1 MAAVDLA
8 QAQRAQD
15 RLLATVGEH
24 PDVNGIGISRL
35 DDGYVLKV
43 NLLREVARSDV
54 PTEIDGVTVC
64 VQTTGRVRKR
74 QIA

>member
-8 QAQRAQD
+8 QAQRAQG
-15 RLLATVGEH
+15 RLVSAVGDH
-24 PDVNGIGISRL
+24 PDVNGIGISRC

-43 NLLREVARSDV
+43 NLLSDAAPSVV
-54 PTEIDGVTVC
+54 PSQIDGVTVC

-74 QIA
+74 QVA